1 MDKLQLFFEYLVE
14 NPGAFRILGMILST
28 LLLLP
33 YIIIWLKAS
42 QVNRIRKAY
51 DELITDQ
58 TTTITTLYRNIM
70 DVQGNLAQTRG
81 ELDQKIAEL
90 KNGVTFI
97 DSLKWNYSRTTI
109 KYLCEFLG
117 LANKKTIE
125 MYINNNTFILTNTN
139 Y

>member
-90 KNGVTFI
+90 KNKKINLDQALLEISDLKGKINVLEQVEIGLMTKLKTYEGV
-97 DSLKWNYSRTTI
+97 S
-109 KYLCEFLG
+109 
-117 LANKKTIE
+117 
-125 MYINNNTFILTNTN
+125 
-139 Y
+139 

>member
-90 KNGVTFI
+90 KNKKINLDQALLEISDLKGKINVLEQIEIGLMTKLKTYEGV
-97 DSLKWNYSRTTI
+97 S
-109 KYLCEFLG
+109 
-117 LANKKTIE
+117 
-125 MYINNNTFILTNTN
+125 
-139 Y
+139 

>member
-90 KNGVTFI
+90 KNISVE
-97 DSLKWNYSRTTI
+97 SLASATSNNFFSLFSKTKLTI
-109 KYLCEFLG
+109 
-117 LANKKTIE
+117 T
-125 MYINNNTFILTNTN
+125 
-139 Y
+139 